1 MIIETDDDLVKLREI
16 GIICRDTLHAMHA
29 AVRPGITP
37 LELDNIAKSH
47 FAMHGARSAPI
58 VAYNFPG
65 ETCISVGDAIAHG
78 IPNDIPLIEGQLINI
93 DVSAEKDGYFGD
105 TGASAVIG
113 QGNLAQKK
121 LLEYTH
127 KAQNVAMMACHTGQP
142 INSVGKMVEKIAEK
156 GGYKIIAG
164 LSGHGVGRWI
174 HEDPTIPN
182 VYHRKLNEK
191 FKKGQVI
198 TIEPFLT
205 THSNN
210 YVEDLDGWTLRL
222 EMGGMGAQFEHTF
235 VITDGAPIIITG

>member
-1 MIIETDDDLVKLREI
+1 MVIENDDDLVKLQEI
-16 GIICRDTLHAMHA
+16 GIICRDTLHAMHE

-37 LELDNIAKSH
+37 LELDDIARKH

-78 IPNDIPLIEGQLINI
+78 IPNDTPLVEGQLINI
-93 DVSAEKDGYFGD
+93 DVSAEKGGYFAD

-113 QGNLAQKK
+113 QGNFGQKK

-127 KAQNVAMMACHTGQP
+127 KAQNIAMMACHAGQP
-142 INSVGKMVEKIAEK
+142 INIVGKTVESIAEK
-156 GGYKIIAG
+156 GGYKIISG
-164 LSGHGVGRWI
+164 LSGHGVGRGI

-182 VYHRKLNEK
+182 VFYHNLNEK
-191 FKKGQVI
+191 FKKGQVL
-198 TIEPFLT
+198 TIEPFLA
-205 THSNN
+205 THSNS
-210 YVEDLDGWTLRL
+210 YIEDLDGWTLRL

-235 VITDGAPIIITG
+235 VITDGAPIIITA